1 MKQGQTKYPPKMNKK
16 AIEWMST
23 ETVGIILAA
32 FFLLFLMGTCSKLY
46 GLFLTPKIDQAT
58 ESNFNR
64 LVDEINDL
72 LEDESKYSTTL
83 PYYIHED
90 YVLVGFDDSEIFD
103 ISYTPS
109 PKKIERSDK
118 CKYNSCI
125 CLAKKDKDSLNYLT
139 CKIFEKIK
147 TFNAKPSTAANN
159 NFGAEKIKDGFLDLL
174 IYGQL
179 KSGHP
184 RFGVKNINIEKRISS
199 DDKFLLYIDIK

>member
-1 MKQGQTKYPPKMNKK
+1 MNKK
-16 AIEWMST
+16 AIGLSLTTIVGLVLAIVIIGST
-23 ETVGIILAA
+23 AYLFARIGRI
-32 FFLLFLMGTCSKLY
+32 FF
-46 GLFLTPKIDQAT
+46 TPKIDQAT
-58 ESNFNR
+58 EASFNR